1 MNDFNETILV
11 KVKKN
16 VDTRAFSFDSLQN
29 SGAKN
34 NKIIANKLRELST
47 LLQQKK
53 SKIN

>member
-29 SGAKN
+29 SGEN
-34 NKIIANKLRELST
+34 NKKIIENKLRELST

-53 SKIN
+53 IKTN